1 MLPGRTIITT
11 DASLLEI
18 KRMVRD
24 ETIDKFVEL
33 LKNKSTYKKSV
44 LYEHYGYVSTEEI
57 IEIAEQMKVGGMNE
71 STENKEADT
80 REKVKE

>member
-24 ETIDKFVEL
+24 ETIDKFVEHIENEISENTIWGML
-33 LKNKSTYKKSV
+33 PIDCKDSIADEIVEYVIDISKK
-44 LYEHYGYVSTEEI
+44 
-57 IEIAEQMKVGGMNE
+57 IAEQMKEEGE
-71 STENKEADT
+71 
-80 REKVKE
+80 